1 VPKLNK
7 LNFEAINAALNAD
20 TLVPQWLPTGK
31 KRGKEWVAANPN
43 RADNTPGSFSI
54 NLENGR
60 WKDFA
65 SGDSGKDLVS
75 LYAYLFHA
83 DDQGAA
89 ARELAQSHGIK
100 LDAEAIQK
108 AVENVTNIE
117 AAKPRLVMPV
127 PADAPQEPDEQWNA
141 GFRHPEFG
149 KPSRVWPYRD
159 TKGRL
164 LMYVARYDV
173 EPRKQVL
180 PWSYVFDPAKNR
192 HRWTIRGITGK
203 DKRPLYGLDR
213 LAAMTDADVLL
224 VEGEKSADAAQHL
237 MGDACVA
244 MAWLGGVESA
254 DKVSVKPLEGRRV
267 ILWPDFDAQRVPLT
281 KEEKEAGVDPAAKP
295 LLPFHE
301 QPGIR
306 AMMALA
312 QQLKGVA
319 REVLLVGYDIDPE
332 NAGWD
337 LADGLQEGWS
347 GTRALEYMAKRAGDP
362 QHIASGKA
370 SKPADAPAAA
380 NDNAPA
386 LPLDASVN
394 PFGYV
399 HLSDK
404 GQPMNTVENLEYLF
418 GEYGITAR
426 YNETRKQVELNL
438 PGRKYSLDNKA
449 NCALTELN
457 SVCARNRMPQSM
469 LSDYVKLIADRNA
482 YNPVK
487 DWITSKPWDG
497 RSRLQDLMDTITVKG
512 DRKMADNLIYRW
524 LLSCVAAVFMPFGFE
539 SHGVLV
545 FTGEQGQGKTKWVKR
560 LAPAE
565 LNLVLAGAVLDPNN
579 KDTVINATS
588 HWLVELGELDATFRK
603 ADVARLKSFIT
614 NSVDK
619 VRRPYD
625 RLESEYQRRTVFFA
639 SVNESKY
646 LVDDTGNRR
655 WWTIATDSVNYEH
668 DVDVQQLW
676 AELLTHYERGERWYL
691 TREEQ
696 ADLQD
701 VNAEHEQTDPVEEQ
715 ILSGFDWDGDGLG
728 GKDMTAT
735 EVLLA
740 IGYDKPNKQQAT
752 KVSSFLKK
760 LLGEPKRKNS
770 GRYFPMPKQRGGRR
784 AAQDDDDRTP
794 F

>member
-1 VPKLNK
+1 VNK
-7 LNFEAINAALNAD
+7 LNFAAINSALNPE
-20 TLVPQWLPTGK
+20 TVVPQWLPEGK
-31 KRGKEWVAANPN
+31 KRGREWVATNPN

-65 SGDSGKDLVS
+65 DHGVSGKDLVS
-75 LYAYLFHA
+75 LYAYLFHG
-83 DDQGAA
+83 DDQGEA
-89 ARELAQSHGIK
+89 ARALAQSHGIK

-108 AVENVTNIE
+108 AAENVTNID

-127 PADAPQEPDEQWNA
+127 PADAPQEPDETWNA

-159 TKGRL
+159 AKGRL
-164 LMYVARYDV
+164 LLYVARYDV

-192 HRWTIRGITGK
+192 NRWTIRGITGK

-213 LAAMTDADVLL
+213 LAANPDADALV
-224 VEGEKSADAAQHL
+224 VEGEKATDAGQEL
-237 MGDACVA
+237 MGDTCVVTSW
-244 MAWLGGVESA
+244 MGGVESA
-254 DKVSVKPLEGRRV
+254 DKVSVKALEGRRV
-267 ILWPDFDAQRVPLT
+267 ILFPDFDAQRTPLT
-281 KEEKEAGVDPAAKP
+281 KEEKAGGVDPHSKP

-337 LADGLQEGWS
+337 LADAKDEGWT
-347 GTRALEYMAKRAGDP
+347 GAQVLEYIAKRAGDP
-362 QHIASGKA
+362 IHIASGKTQTP
-370 SKPADAPAAA
+370 PAGEPKAA
-380 NDNAPA
+380 NDNAPKV
-386 LPLDASVN
+386 PLEASVN

-399 HLSDK
+399 HLSEK
-404 GQPMNTVENLEYLF
+404 GQPLNTVENLEYLF

-426 YNETRKQVELNL
+426 YNETRKQVELAL
-438 PGRKYSLDNKA
+438 PGRRYSLDNKA
-449 NCALTELN
+449 NCALAELN

-497 RSRLQDLMDTITVKG
+497 RTRLQDLLNTITVNG
-512 DRKMADNLIYRW
+512 DRTMADMLIYRW
-524 LLSCVAAVFMPFGFE
+524 LLSCVASVFMPHGFE

-560 LAPAE
+560 LAPPE

-603 ADVARLKSFIT
+603 ADVARLKAFVT

-639 SVNESKY
+639 SVNETKY

-655 WWTIATDSVNYEH
+655 WWTIATEAVDYEH
-668 DVDVQQLW
+668 QVDVQQVW

-696 ADLQD
+696 QQLQD

-715 ILSGFDWDGDGLG
+715 ILSGFEWEGDRIG
-728 GKDMTAT
+728 GKEMTAT
-735 EVLLA
+735 DVLLA

-752 KVSSFLKK
+752 KVSSFLKT

-784 AAQDDDDRTP
+784 SAHDDDTQP